1 MAAHTSA
8 NFRLQPC
15 NVTGQSATRSS
26 VRLPQRAVRCRTA
39 GSARRVQRITAAAT
53 LGGDQD
59 SQNRAA
65 EQRWKN
71 QLTDGRVKN
80 VSAATAGEL
89 LSDGWTLLDVRP
101 PHEIAKAGIKG
112 AVEVPIFVVEESNDP
127 SSLLKKA
134 SALAMGGLWL
144 GGTHMKPNPNFGR
157 DVQAKIPKDAR
168 IIVTCQKGLRSLAAA
183 EQLSRAGYSTLAW
196 INGGLDTSR
205 KGDLPAVRDVDLRY
219 GGIGGLTEVLGLTE
233 VQRDENPSS
242 KDRGNLFIK
251 VAAAV
256 LLADFGLFVWEYV
269 QAMQNGTTPPVAP
282 L

>member
-1 MAAHTSA
+1 MAAQAIAALQS
-8 NFRLQPC
+8 QPC
-15 NVTGQSATRSS
+15 LQSGPS
-26 VRLPQRAVRCRTA
+26 VARLPVKPSQRVVRSRAAT
-39 GSARRVQRITAAAT
+39 GARRAQRITAAAT

-59 SQNRAA
+59 AQNRAA

-89 LSDGWTLLDVRP
+89 LADGWELLDVRP
-101 PHEIAKAGIKG
+101 PYEISKAAVKG
-112 AVEVPIFVVEESNDP
+112 AVEVPIFVEEESNDP

-134 SALAMGGLWL
+134 SALAMGGFWL
-144 GGTHMKPNPNFGR
+144 GGTHMKPNPAFMR
-157 DVQAKIPKDAR
+157 DVQTKIPKDAR
-168 IIVTCQKGLRSLAAA
+168 IVVTCQKGLRSLAAA

-205 KGDLPAVRDVDLRY
+205 KGDLPAVDDTDLRY
-219 GGIGGLTEVLGLTE
+219 GGIGGLTEVFGLTD
-233 VQRDENPSS
+233 VQRDANPDS
-242 KDRGNLFIK
+242 KNRGSLFIK

-256 LLADFGLFVWEYV
+256 LFADFALFVYEYV
-269 QAMQNGTTPPVAP
+269 SAMQNGTQPPIAP